1 MGRGALLLV
10 DVQNDFCPG
19 GALAVGSGDEVV
31 APLNEYIA
39 RFTGCGAAGVGLAGL
54 ASCEQTVHFQS
65 GGGLWPPH
73 CVQDTPGAA
82 FHAELQLPDG
92 AIIVTK
98 GDDPTEDAYSVFQGR
113 AAGGARA
120 EAALRER
127 GVGHLFVGGLAT
139 DYCVRSTVLDG
150 LRAGF
155 GATVLLDAIRGVN
168 VAAGD
173 AERAIAEMVEA
184 GASVATLGRLKL
196 SGQPDG

>member
-1 MGRGALLLV
+1 MVRGALLLV

-39 RFTGCGAAGVGLAGL
+39 RFAAAGLPVL
-54 ASCEQTVHFQS
+54 ASRDWHPAQTVHFES

-82 FHAELQLPDG
+82 FHADLQLPED

-98 GDDPTEDAYSVFQGR
+98 GDDPSEDAYSAFQGR
-113 AAGGARA
+113 AAGGVGAV
-120 EAALRER
+120 EALRELD
-127 GVGHLFVGGLAT
+127 VKHLYVGGLAT

-184 GASVATLGRLKL
+184 GAAVTTLGRLKL
-196 SGQPDG
+196 SE

>member
-1 MGRGALLLV
+1 M
-10 DVQNDFCPG
+10 
-19 GALAVGSGDEVV
+19 AVGCGDEVV

-39 RFTGCGAAGVGLAGL
+39 RFTAAGLPVLASRGL
-54 ASCEQTVHFQS
+54 ASGEQTVHFQA

-73 CVQDTPGAA
+73 CVQDTHGAA

-98 GDDPTEDAYSVFQGR
+98 GDDPTEDAYSAFQGR
-113 AAGGARA
+113 AARGAGA
-120 EAALRER
+120 VEALREL

-184 GASVATLGRLKL
+184 GAAVTTLGRLEL
-196 SGQPDG
+196 SE

>member
-1 MGRGALLLV
+1 MLKGALLLV

-31 APLNEYIA
+31 APLNRYIA
-39 RFTGCGAAGVGLAGL
+39 RFTAAGLPVF
-54 ASCEQTVHFQS
+54 ASRDWHPAQTVHFQS
-65 GGGLWPPH
+65 GGGLWPSH

-82 FHAELQLPDG
+82 FHADLQLPAD

-98 GDDPTEDAYSVFQGR
+98 GDDPTEDAYSAFQGR
-113 AAGGARA
+113 AARGAGAA
-120 EAALRER
+120 EALRGH

-184 GASVATLGRLKL
+184 GAAVTTLGRLKL

>member
-1 MGRGALLLV
+1 MLLV

-39 RFTGCGAAGVGLAGL
+39 RFTAAGLSGLGLAGL
-54 ASCEQTVHFQS
+54 ASRTDGAFPVGRWSLAATLRAGHAWGGVSRRLATAGRRDHRDERRRSDRGCVLGLPGARRAGS
-65 GGGLWPPH
+65 RGGG
-73 CVQDTPGAA
+73 GAA
-82 FHAELQLPDG
+82 G
-92 AIIVTK
+92 A
-98 GDDPTEDAYSVFQGR
+98 
-113 AAGGARA
+113 
-120 EAALRER
+120 

-184 GASVATLGRLKL
+184 GAAVTTLGRLEL
-196 SGQPDG
+196 SE

>member
-1 MGRGALLLV
+1 MLRGALLLV

-31 APLNEYIA
+31 GPLNEYIA
-39 RFTGCGAAGVGLAGL
+39 RFTAAGLPVF
-54 ASCEQTVHFQS
+54 ASRDWHPAQTVHFQS

-82 FHAELQLPDG
+82 FHADLQLPAD

-98 GDDPTEDAYSVFQGR
+98 GNDPSEDAYSAFQGR
-113 AAGGARA
+113 AVRGAGAA
-120 EAALRER
+120 AALREL
-127 GVGHLFVGGLAT
+127 GVGQLFVGGLAT

-184 GASVATLGRLKL
+184 GASVTTLGRLEL
-196 SGQPDG
+196 L